1 MGNRYLVFADDEFG
15 VALDPQPMLVAD
27 GFSDAAQ
34 TIPATSINTFDPA
47 NWDNQFGPF
56 ALTFDYPVAA
66 DLSVIT
72 VGNDVVLSVVGNQLT
87 LTDQTNTVTLPMPA
101 APAVV
106 SASILYE
113 QGLEGADG
121 IMQLMLNGA
130 YSAETTYDNSFGTGN
145 LVIGV
150 TSREIKRWD
159 SALYFS
165 GSQSIVF

>member
-1 MGNRYLVFADDEFG
+1 MGNRYLVFEDDGFG
-15 VALDPQPMLVAD
+15 VLLDPQPMLVAN

-34 TIPATSINTFDPA
+34 TIPAISVNKFDAA
-47 NWDNQFGPF
+47 NWDNQNGPF
-56 ALTFDYPVAA
+56 SITFQWDGSNI
-66 DLSVIT
+66 DIIT
-72 VGNDVVLSVVGNQLT
+72 VGGDVVLSVVSSQLT
-87 LTDQTNTVTLPMPA
+87 LTDQTNTVILPMPA

-121 IMQLMLNGA
+121 IMQLMLNDV